1 MFIQLNTVNGRTNAQ
16 YTIYQVPVP
25 HEFGYYSNFFIKAY
39 GMNLVDKDYSL
50 LLGMDIVQNI

>member
-25 HEFGYYSNFFIKAY
+25 HEFGYNSNFFIKAY